1 MMRRQLP
8 LLAVALFTSATA
20 GCGRTATD
28 DTCAPPT
35 IQELRQASDQ
45 ATLVARARYL
55 GEASGTDGQTDGT
68 VWKLEVQNSFKGTAT
83 TPTMYVWP
91 ALGSP
96 LKPPQEMIVFLRP
109 YQRPT
114 MVEGKEVLGYEIV
127 GQGWVLAERD
137 DAVVRLCRADPS
149 DEVDDAVLGGIS

>member
-8 LLAVALFTSATA
+8 LLAVALLASVTA
-20 GCGRTATD
+20 GCGRATT
-28 DTCAPPT
+28 DTCPPPT
-35 IQELRQASDQ
+35 TQELREASGQ

-68 VWKLEVQNSFKGTAT
+68 LWRLEVREPLKGTAA
-83 TPTMYVWP
+83 TPTVYVWP

-96 LKPPQEMIVFLRP
+96 LKPPQEMVVFLRP

-114 MVEGKEVLGYEIV
+114 VVDGEEVAGYEIA

-137 DAVVRLCRADPS
+137 GAVVRQCRADPS
-149 DEVDDAVLGGIS
+149 DEVDNAVLGGIA